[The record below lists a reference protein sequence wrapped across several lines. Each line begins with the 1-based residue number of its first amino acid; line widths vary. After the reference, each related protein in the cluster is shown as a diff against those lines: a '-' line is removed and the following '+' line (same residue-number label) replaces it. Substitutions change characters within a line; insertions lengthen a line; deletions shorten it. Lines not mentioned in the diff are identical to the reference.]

1 MKACWLKTPVD
12 CPGQLKKSSPFF
24 VDGAFFTNGFSA
36 TTRRKQDLVYGPVP
50 ARIEGGPGTVISATH
65 KETGQQVV
73 LKEFSAEKFSRGTYG
88 GQDLS

>member
-24 VDGAFFTNGFSA
+24 VDGAFFANGFTA
-36 TTRRKQDLVYGPVP
+36 TTKRKQDLVYGRVP
-50 ARIEGGPGTVISATH
+50 ARIEGSPGTVISATY

-73 LKEFSAEKFSRGTYG
+73 QHGISAVEFSQGTCG
-88 GQDLS
+88 GQDLL